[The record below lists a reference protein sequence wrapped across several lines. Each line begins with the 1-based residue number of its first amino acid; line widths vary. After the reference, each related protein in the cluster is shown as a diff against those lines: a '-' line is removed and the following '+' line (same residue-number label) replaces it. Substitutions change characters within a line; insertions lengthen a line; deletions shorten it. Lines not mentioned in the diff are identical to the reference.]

1 MVQLQLDVE
10 PESIVEKAADALGV
24 VERRVRGDLI
34 RYRDF
39 IESRAQA
46 TGAWRGR
53 VEGGR
58 VEEDDD
64 DEPGGPGEGAER
76 ETTKIGRPG

>member
-1 MVQLQLDVE
+1 MVEFQLDLE
-10 PESIVEKAADALGV
+10 PEGFVEKAADALGV

-34 RYRDF
+34 RFRDF
-39 IESRAQA
+39 IESWPQP

-58 VEEDDD
+58 GEDDD
-64 DEPGGPGEGAER
+64 DDDLETDGVAGREPTE
-76 ETTKIGRPG
+76 IGRPG